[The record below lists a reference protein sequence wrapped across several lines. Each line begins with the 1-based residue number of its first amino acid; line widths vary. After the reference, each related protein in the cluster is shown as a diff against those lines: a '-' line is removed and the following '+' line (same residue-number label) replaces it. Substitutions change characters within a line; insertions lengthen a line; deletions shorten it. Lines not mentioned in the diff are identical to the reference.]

1 MGTRFSTR
9 LLEDF
14 NTKKHFPKIPFLALT
29 ATATPKV
36 KEDIITE
43 LGLQDVHVLR
53 NHLQEKT
60 SPTWFLK

>member
-1 MGTRFSTR
+1 MGTTR

-14 NTKKHFPKIPFLALT
+14 NTKHFPKTLLSLT
-29 ATATPKV
+29 ATATQK
-36 KEDIITE
+36 KRRYHHE

>member
-1 MGTRFSTR
+1 MGH
-9 LLEDF
+9 DF
-14 NTKKHFPKIPFLALT
+14 RPAYLKISILKNISKKPFLALT

>member
-29 ATATPKV
+29 ATAQKV

-43 LGLQDVHVLR
+43 LGLQDVHV
-53 NHLQEKT
+53 
-60 SPTWFLK
+60 